1 MELSLSFPET
11 RVLGALI
18 EKAITTPDQ
27 YPLTLNSLTNACNQK
42 SNREPVVSYEESE
55 VQQAADSLIA
65 KRLVTEQSGFG
76 SRVQKYQHRFCNT
89 EFSNLRFSEQELGIL
104 CVLFLRGAQTPGEL
118 RSRTNRL
125 CSFSDVKEA
134 EVILDNLAS
143 RADGPFVRKLPREAG
158 KRESRY
164 VHLFCDEQGEEL
176 VAYESDGRLAG
187 AGLEERVDT
196 LEEQVRQLQ
205 AQIAVLTEQL
215 SL

>member
-125 CSFSDVKEA
+125 CSFTDVKEA
-134 EVILDNLAS
+134 EAVLDNLAA
-143 RADGPFVRKLPREAG
+143 RADGPFARKMPREAG

-164 VHLFCDEQGEEL
+164 IHLFCDEQGE
-176 VAYESDGRLAG
+176 VMNAFDSDESQVRE
-187 AGLEERVDT
+187 GLEERVDI
-196 LEEQVRQLQ
+196 LEGQVKQLQ
-205 AQIAVLTEQL
+205 AQIAAMAEKL
-215 SL
+215 SS

>member
-1 MELSLSFPET
+1 MDISLSFPET

-18 EKAITTPDQ
+18 EKEITTPDQ

-55 VQQAADSLIA
+55 VQQATDSLIA
-65 KRLVTEQSGFG
+65 KRLVTAQSGFG

-89 EFSNLRFSEQELGIL
+89 EFSNLRFSEQELAIL
-104 CVLFLRGAQTPGEL
+104 CVLFLRAAQTPGEL

-125 CSFSDVKEA
+125 CSFTDVKEVEA
-134 EVILDNLAS
+134 VLDNLAV

-164 VHLFCDEQGEEL
+164 VHLFCDEQGEAVDVSDNGEHSSR
-176 VAYESDGRLAG
+176 ES
-187 AGLEERVDT
+187 LEIRVDV

-205 AQIAVLTEQL
+205 AQIAAMAEKL

>member
-65 KRLVTEQSGFG
+65 KRLVTESSGFG

-125 CSFSDVKEA
+125 CAFSDVKEA
-134 EVILDNLAS
+134 EVVLDNLAS
-143 RADGPFVRKLPREAG
+143 RVDGPFVRKLSREAG

-164 VHLFCDEQGEEL
+164 VHLFCDEEGEEL
-176 VAYESDGRLAG
+176 VACESGG
-187 AGLEERVDT
+187 GSVGGLEERVDI

-205 AQIAVLTEQL
+205 AQIAVLAERL

>member
-27 YPLTLNSLTNACNQK
+27 YPLTLNGLTNACNQK

-104 CVLFLRGAQTPGEL
+104 CVLFLRGPQTPGEL

-125 CSFSDVKEA
+125 CSFSDVKET
-134 EVILDNLAS
+134 EVVLDNLVS
-143 RADGPFVRKLPREAG
+143 RVDGPFVRKLPREVG

-164 VHLFCDEQGEEL
+164 VHLFCDEAVEGLDANEFGESP
-176 VAYESDGRLAG
+176 VKG
-187 AGLEERVDT
+187 GLEERVDV

-205 AQIAVLTEQL
+205 AQIAALTEKP

>member
-76 SRVQKYQHRFCNT
+76 GRVQKYQHRFCNT

-104 CVLFLRGAQTPGEL
+104 CVLFLRGAQTPGEI

-125 CSFSDVKEA
+125 CSFTDVKEVEA
-134 EVILDNLAS
+134 VLDNLAA
-143 RADGPFVRKLPREAG
+143 RVDGPFVRKLPREAG

-164 VHLFCDEQGEEL
+164 VHLFCDEQEEVMNVSDSGENS
-176 VAYESDGRLAG
+176 ARTS
-187 AGLEERVDT
+187 LEVRVDA

-205 AQIAVLTEQL
+205 AQIAAMEELL

>member
-89 EFSNLRFSEQELGIL
+89 EFSNLRFSEQERGIL
-104 CVLFLRGAQTPGEL
+104 CVFFLRGAQTPGEL

-125 CSFSDVKEA
+125 CSFTDVKEA
-134 EVILDNLAS
+134 ETVLDNLAA
-143 RADGPFVRKLPREAG
+143 RADGPFVRKMPREAG

-164 VHLFCDEQGEEL
+164 IHLFCDEQGE
-176 VAYESDGRLAG
+176 VMNAFDSDESPVRE
-187 AGLEERVDT
+187 GLEERVDI
-196 LEEQVRQLQ
+196 LEGQVKQLQ
-205 AQIAVLTEQL
+205 AQIAAMAEKL
-215 SL
+215 SS